1 MQGTPDITPQ
11 ELVAAVEHGEPLQ
24 VLDIRA
30 PERLAAGKVDVVAPE
45 RFFNMAGSKLTAL
58 DDPAALGIDKDL
70 PLAVVCARGV
80 TSRQMLGWLAA
91 RGFQARSLMGGMAGW
106 MLALIERPLDPPQG
120 FDLLLQFD
128 RIGKGA
134 LGYLLARNG
143 EALILDPS
151 RNARPLLDA
160 AKTRGLRVVGV
171 ADTHVH
177 ADYISSGPG
186 LAQHL
191 GVPYYLHPADAI
203 YPYDGTP
210 GRIRYTALADGQAI
224 ALGGG
229 TVTALHTPGHTE
241 GSTTFLAGDAAF
253 TGDFVFVQSIGR
265 PDLAGKT
272 EEWTGALWESLER
285 LRSTW
290 PSDRMIYP
298 AHYSSADERRA
309 DHAVGLALGAVRT
322 QNEPLRIEDR
332 EAFFGWVRGRAG
344 SFPEAY
350 RTIKAINLGLEVAD
364 ADFAEELEGGRNQ
377 CALG

>member
-1 MQGTPDITPQ
+1 MQASPDITPQ

-30 PERLAAGKVDVVAPE
+30 PERLAAGRVDVVAGE

-58 DDPAALGIDKDL
+58 DDPAALGIDKNL

-106 MLALIERPLDPPQG
+106 MLALIERPLDPPAG

-134 LGYLLARNG
+134 LGYLLAGNG

-151 RNARPLLDA
+151 RNARPLLEA
-160 AKTRGLRVVGV
+160 ATARGLRIVGV

-203 YPYDGTP
+203 DPYDGTP
-210 GRIRYTALADGQAI
+210 GRIRYTAVADGQEI

-229 TVTALHTPGHTE
+229 TVTALHTPGHTV

-272 EEWTGALWESLER
+272 AEWTAALWQSLER
-285 LRSTW
+285 LRATW

-298 AHYSSADERRA
+298 AHYASADERRA

-332 EAFFGWVRGRAG
+332 EAFFAWVRDRAG

-364 ADFAEELEGGRNQ
+364 ADLAEELEGGRNQ